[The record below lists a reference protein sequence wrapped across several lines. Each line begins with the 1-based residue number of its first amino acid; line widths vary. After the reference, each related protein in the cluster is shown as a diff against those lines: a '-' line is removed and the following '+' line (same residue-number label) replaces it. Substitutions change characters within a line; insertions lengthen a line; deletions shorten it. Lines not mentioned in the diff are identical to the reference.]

1 MPVLEACKVIVLGDT
16 IAHARLDAHAGGVG
30 VRGRIE
36 CVCIQGIVVAAL
48 ERISTYCFHHGRRD
62 DARSRV
68 PHTEILGVAAASTN
82 FRGISHTG
90 GIAECLQYRR
100 RIRLQ
105 AITART
111 GVTALRR
118 REAVV
123 SICAD
128 LLASGICVIFGV
140 GLVGTDEG
148 AWSGFVEAAKIN
160 IGIDCLAWG
169 WD

>member
-1 MPVLEACKVIVLGDT
+1 MPVLEACKVIVLGDAV
-16 IAHARLDAHAGGVG
+16 AHARLDAHAGGVG
-30 VRGRIE
+30 VRGCIE
-36 CVCIQGIVVAAL
+36 RVCVQGIVVAAF
-48 ERISTYCFHHGRRD
+48 ERISTHCFHHGRRD
-62 DARSRV
+62 GARSRV

-82 FRGISHTG
+82 FRGISHARF
-90 GIAECLQYRR
+90 IAECLQYRR

-111 GVTALRR
+111 GVSALSR

-123 SICAD
+123 SVCAD
-128 LLASGICVIFGV
+128 LLASGVCVICVV
-140 GLVGTDEG
+140 GLVSTDEG